1 MQRGRAQLP
10 YLGHTGRD
18 RQIRVEQ
25 IIMSGNLPVMG
36 SRDRDIEIAR
46 GWKLVSS
53 TTM

>member
-10 YLGHTGRD
+10 YLGHTGRA
-18 RQIRVEQ
+18 RHIRVEQ
-25 IIMSGNLPVMG
+25 IILSGILPVMG
-36 SRDRDIEIAR
+36 RRNRDIEIAR